1 MGAERGLTLH
11 SLGSMLLRDPD
22 LDYSD
27 QVGPLLAQ
35 TRQQLDPS
43 GDGPGSLDRS
53 LEERPSTLEKLVSLA
68 TARALQSP
76 SCADLP
82 SAAAPEPGGGNSPAF
97 GDAELEHFVQLV
109 DEFITAKAEAESKAE
124 GSLVGGYASG
134 EETKGLEGAPLRRTK
149 ASGP

>member
-1 MGAERGLTLH
+1 M
-11 SLGSMLLRDPD
+11 
-22 LDYSD
+22 
-27 QVGPLLAQ
+27 
-35 TRQQLDPS
+35 
-43 GDGPGSLDRS
+43 
-53 LEERPSTLEKLVSLA
+53 SLA

-124 GSLVGGYASG
+124 GKAEGSLVGGYASG